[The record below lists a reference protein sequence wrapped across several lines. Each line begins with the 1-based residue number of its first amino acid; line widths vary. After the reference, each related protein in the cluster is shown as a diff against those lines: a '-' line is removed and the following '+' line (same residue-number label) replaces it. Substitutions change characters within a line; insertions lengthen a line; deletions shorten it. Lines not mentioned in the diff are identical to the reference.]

1 MYTSFDNVGLL
12 KVLNFLESHES
23 EYLSG
28 QDLSDVLKISR
39 VAVWKHIEKIRS
51 LGYRIDSKQ
60 KRGYKFVNRTER
72 LLPWEINKKIKS
84 KLIGRRI
91 YYFDEIDS
99 TQNYALKISNNTNE
113 NGTIIVAEKQTHG
126 KGRLN
131 RKWYSPEGGIWL
143 SVIIHPEFQISD
155 ATIIPLAASLALCES
170 IKKVHKIK
178 TGVKWPND
186 ITVDDK
192 KVAGMLIDTSIQGNL
207 YLIHI

>member
-72 LLPWEINKKIKS
+72 LLPWEITKKIKS
-84 KLIGRRI
+84 EFVGRRI

-99 TQNYALKISNNTNE
+99 TQNYAL
-113 NGTIIVAEKQTHG
+113 
-126 KGRLN
+126 
-131 RKWYSPEGGIWL
+131 
-143 SVIIHPEFQISD
+143 QISKNKNE
-155 ATIIPLAASLALCES
+155 IGGLSGRPLFVQSTLSL
-170 IKKVHKIK
+170 KKIFSLTNGQILLIGVGGVSNGNECYEKIK
-178 TGVKWPND
+178 SGANLIQLYTALIFQGPKIVTKIKNEL
-186 ITVDDK
+186 VDLMKTDGFK
-192 KVAGMLIDTSIQGNL
+192 NIKEVVGKDT
-207 YLIHI
+207 